1 MFRKP
6 VFGEASTDIHNTKNG
21 ELPGHVRHGEDS
33 VPNKTHPAGDTK
45 LATDENNA
53 KAVENM
59 TKDSA
64 MKQLAQSVSID
75 SSSELDSAPSLLQ
88 LQ

>member
-53 KAVENM
+53 QAVENM

-64 MKQLAQSVSID
+64 MKQLAQSVSVD

>member
-21 ELPGHVRHGEDS
+21 ELPGHIRHGEDS

-53 KAVENM
+53 
-59 TKDSA
+59 
-64 MKQLAQSVSID
+64 
-75 SSSELDSAPSLLQ
+75 
-88 LQ
+88 

>member
-1 MFRKP
+1 
-6 VFGEASTDIHNTKNG
+6 
-21 ELPGHVRHGEDS
+21 VRYGEDL

-45 LATDENNA
+45 LATEENNE

-75 SSSELDSAPSLLQ
+75 SSSELDTAPSLLQ